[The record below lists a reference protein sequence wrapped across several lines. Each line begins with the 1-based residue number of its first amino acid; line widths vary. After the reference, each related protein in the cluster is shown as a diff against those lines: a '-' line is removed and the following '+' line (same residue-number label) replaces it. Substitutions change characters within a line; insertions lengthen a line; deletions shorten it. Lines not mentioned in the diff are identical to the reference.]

1 MVTVRSS
8 HFSCAANFS
17 RGRKCIFCGSFKVCR
32 TARRYAKCSRCG
44 RQKSLS
50 QLRRELEIIKG
61 FYQQV
66 PPYRLATDLKVD
78 QKTVSRVYQH
88 LRECLYHTAEL
99 EAGRLR
105 GEIELDEADF
115 GGRRKGKRGRG
126 AAGKSLVFGLLERHG
141 RVYTRVV
148 ENVTAAQLMGHIKEH
163 TRKGSVYYT
172 DSFRG
177 YQSLKRYGKHHQVNH
192 SKAYVDKRTKNHING
207 ID

>member
-1 MVTVRSS
+1 MVTVKSS

-17 RGRKCIFCGSFKVCR
+17 RGRKCIYCGSFKVYR
-32 TARRYAKCSRCG
+32 TARRYVKCSRCQ

-66 PPYRLATDLKVD
+66 PAYRLATDLKLD

-105 GEIELDEADF
+105 GEIELDEAYF
-115 GGRRKGKRGRG
+115 GGHRKGKRGRG
-126 AAGKSLVFGLLERHG
+126 AAERALFSGCWSAKDTFTLVLL
-141 RVYTRVV
+141 
-148 ENVTAAQLMGHIKEH
+148 
-163 TRKGSVYYT
+163 
-172 DSFRG
+172 
-177 YQSLKRYGKHHQVNH
+177 
-192 SKAYVDKRTKNHING
+192 KASARPF
-207 ID
+207 